1 MQDQIRSLLKKRR
14 AILLAHNYQPPE
26 IQDVADVCGDSLELS
41 IKASQTDADV
51 IVFCG
56 VHFMA
61 ETASILSPTKT
72 VLLPRRDAG
81 CPMADMVTPEALKK
95 KLAVLPSMPVVT
107 YVNSTAEVKALST
120 ICCTSANAFEVVES
134 LDGDEVLMV
143 PDRNLAL
150 NTAAR
155 SRKKIHTWEG
165 YCPFHNLL
173 TVEEVGALL
182 RISRPTVLDLA
193 GRRAIKELGESEEHL
208 DEYADETSARYA
220 AMVERVRQRL
230 GLNRVREAIVAA
242 APVAPEVLDDVA
254 VLALAT
260 QFEGHPDNAAPAL
273 LGGAT
278 ILGSVSFITWREAVL
293 KRRVTPAGPP
303 AASSASRSP
312 GSNVMKWSA
321 MASR

>member
-61 ETASILSPTKT
+61 ETASILSPAKT

-95 KLAVLPSMPVVT
+95 KLAALPPMPVVT

-173 TVEEVGALL
+173 TVEEVEA
-182 RISRPTVLDLA
+182 A
-193 GRRAIKELGESEEHL
+193 K
-208 DEYADETSARYA
+208 ARYP
-220 AMVERVRQRL
+220 
-230 GLNRVREAIVAA
+230 EAVFMAH
-242 APVAPEVLDDVA
+242 PECPPEVVALADVA
-254 VLALAT
+254 VSTSGMIRYAQKSAATDFIVGTEVGMRYPLEKACPGKTFHMVSPRMHCDDMKKISLADIVRCLETMAG
-260 QFEGHPDNAAPAL
+260 EVKVPEEIRVPAL
-273 LGGAT
+273 K
-278 ILGSVSFITWREAVL
+278 AVQRMVDL
-293 KRRVTPAGPP
+293 
-303 AASSASRSP
+303 SI
-312 GSNVMKWSA
+312 
-321 MASR
+321 